1 MSVIKNHISFIIIF
15 LFVSTNNV
23 YSDNLNILFK
33 ELLNAKNLQQAEK
46 LEDQIWNKW
55 TRHPNNDYLTN
66 KLENGTYS
74 MYHQQYKM
82 ALKLFTDVI
91 IEDPKW
97 AEGWNKRA
105 TLLFILGDYEKSL
118 DDIEKVLDLEPR
130 HFGALS
136 GRAQIY
142 LSLIHI

>member
-1 MSVIKNHISFIIIF
+1 MSVIKKHISFIIIF

-46 LEDQIWNKW
+46 LEVQIWNKW

-74 MYHQQYKM
+74 MYHQQYRM

-91 IEDPKW
+91 NEDPKW

-118 DDIEKVLDLEPR
+118 DDIEKVLDL
-130 HFGALS
+130 
-136 GRAQIY
+136 
-142 LSLIHI
+142 